1 MKHTFRI
8 QITKV
13 RIMTLI
19 TSKTKTNKTSAIIL
33 ATQEPTT
40 KTMETKAKEII
51 IQRTTIRKSQS
62 MYKSR

>member
-1 MKHTFRI
+1 MKHTFGI

-13 RIMTLI
+13 RIMTPI

-40 KTMETKAKEII
+40 KTMETKAKEIT
-51 IQRTTIRKSQS
+51 IQRATIRRNLSTYQS
-62 MYKSR
+62 H